1 MLLFFIIQNY
11 FSILPHIFY
20 RSSHTES
27 MENLEYDSKIELKSK
42 SLATFVIGIVM
53 SVVAVVLFF
62 VGRFGVSM
70 GPMWIATAVVGGIGF
85 FLLLFSAHSTDGWL
99 RMISVLTLVALTVV
113 MTYMATIMWA

>member
-1 MLLFFIIQNY
+1 
-11 FSILPHIFY
+11 
-20 RSSHTES
+20 
-27 MENLEYDSKIELKSK
+27 MENLEYDSKIELKNK

-70 GPMWIATAVVGGIGF
+70 GPMWIATAVVGGLGF
-85 FLLLFSAHSTDGWL
+85 ILLLFSAGSTDGWI
-99 RMISVLTLVALTVV
+99 RMLSILILVVLSVV